1 MLYSKQNALR
11 VFFRRCFSL
20 VYFLAVEYEAR
31 ELISTEKTRDILARN
46 KRETV
51 PRPCPQSQQCYE
63 VASGDLVGRNHGATM
78 RDNSTDALAVA
89 AATAVRRFVCVLRRA
104 LGKTTKRATP
114 KIITKPM
121 TLFSSGLSYCYWLLL
136 PAFSFVFTWDSRLL
150 LCCFVSVFSLFAYKP
165 SRL

>member
-1 MLYSKQNALR
+1 
-11 VFFRRCFSL
+11 
-20 VYFLAVEYEAR
+20 
-31 ELISTEKTRDILARN
+31 
-46 KRETV
+46 
-51 PRPCPQSQQCYE
+51 
-63 VASGDLVGRNHGATM
+63 M

-150 LCCFVSVFSLFAYKP
+150 LLCCFVSVLSLFAYKP
-165 SRL
+165 SRLWWLKGKREGNRKKNKRRKEESVNTRLFVNFWRCTTILSDRTMRPRYAVCCPRDEYMREMVD